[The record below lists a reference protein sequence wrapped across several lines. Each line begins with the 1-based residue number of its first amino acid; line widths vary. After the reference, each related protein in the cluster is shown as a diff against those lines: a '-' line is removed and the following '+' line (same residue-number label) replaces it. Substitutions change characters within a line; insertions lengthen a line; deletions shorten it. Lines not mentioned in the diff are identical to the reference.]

1 MRPHTHTHSFR
12 RPANARRALGAAA
25 FGVASFLLPATAM
38 AGGGSGGETGLW
50 IDDTGKGAVMIEPC
64 GSKLCGSIY
73 WLREETN
80 DRGQKLTDRN
90 NPDPAKQTRPICGLP
105 VLGNLQAMPEG
116 GYDAG
121 WVYDPK
127 VGKSYSVALELANQ
141 NTLKVTGYAGIKLL
155 GKTLI
160 WKRAEG
166 ELPKCGSAGGGGSKA
181 KKDGGEDL
189 PWAAN

>member
-1 MRPHTHTHSFR
+1 MRPQSLFNSIR
-12 RPANARRALGAAA
+12 RPATARRALCAAA
-25 FGVASFLLPATAM
+25 FGVASVLLPATAM
-38 AGGGSGGETGLW
+38 AGGGKAGETGLW

-64 GSKLCGSIY
+64 GSKLCGRIY
-73 WLREETN
+73 WLQEETN
-80 DRGQKLTDRN
+80 DRGEKLMDRY

-127 VGKSYSVALELANQ
+127 VGKSYSVAIQLANQ
-141 NTLKVTGYAGIKLL
+141 NTLQVTGYAGIKLL
-155 GKTLI
+155 GKTFY

-166 ELPKCGSAGGGGSKA
+166 ELPKCGSAGGGSAA
-181 KKDGGEDL
+181 KKKGGEDL